1 MTDEET
7 KMVAITRAYK
17 RVFATEDGLTVLD
30 DLKRKTNYD
39 RSSLPPSGNMPID
52 MNWIL
57 VDEARWQVV
66 HNIVRQIEKDLDNE
80 RPKQTESEKE
90 L

>member
-17 RVFATEDGLTVLD
+17 RIFATDDGQLVLD

-39 RSSLPPSGNMPID
+39 RSSLPADRSMPID
-52 MNWIL
+52 LNRIL
-57 VDEARWQVV
+57 VDEAQWQVV
-66 HNIVRQIEKDLDNE
+66 HHIVRQVAKDLDNE